1 MQLDSPFFSNLF
13 ATAQQ
18 VLILYIL
25 ITVGFVADKLGIYT
39 EKASRLNTNLLFYIV
54 TPMVIVNSFLSMDS
68 SPEHIKGLGLAI
80 LCSFGFHIIGMV
92 LILPLFRKGELRQ
105 CGIYRFACMYGNCG
119 YMALPLAQAVLGD
132 IGVFYCSAAVMVFN
146 VVSFTHGITI
156 LGAQKDGF
164 QLKKLLI
171 NPGTI
176 GVAIGMPLF
185 LLKVKLP
192 VIIAT
197 PVSSLAALNT
207 PLAMLVFGTYLANTD
222 LKTMFKNANIYL
234 VAFIKLIVL
243 PLIVLG
249 LLTLA
254 GVPTP
259 LRVAMTLVSAAPSAN
274 NTVVLAGKY
283 DLDTG
288 VASKTV
294 GLVSFLSILTM
305 PVMIALAQL

>member
-1 MQLDSPFFSNLF
+1 M
-13 ATAQQ
+13 
-18 VLILYIL
+18 LILYIL
-25 ITVGFVADKLGIYT
+25 IAVGFTADKLGVYT
-39 EKASRLNTNLLFYIV
+39 EKASRLNTDLLFYIV
-54 TPMVIVNSFLSMDS
+54 TPLVIVNSFISMDNS
-68 SPEHIKGLGLAI
+68 SEHVKGLGLAI
-80 LCSFGFHIIGMV
+80 LCSFGFHLIGML
-92 LILPLFRKGELRQ
+92 LILPLFRKGDIRQ

-119 YMALPLAQAVLGD
+119 YMALPLAQAILGD

-164 QLKKLLI
+164 QLKKLLV

-176 GVAIGMPLF
+176 GVAIGLPLF
-185 LLKVKLP
+185 LLRVRLP
-192 VIIAT
+192 VILAT
-197 PVSSLAALNT
+197 PLSALASLNT
-207 PLAMLVFGTYLANTD
+207 PLAMLIFGTYLANTD

-234 VAFIKLIVL
+234 VALIKLIVL
-243 PLIVLG
+243 PLIVFG
-249 LLTLA
+249 LLTA
-254 GVPTP
+254 ARVQTP

-294 GLVSFLSILTM
+294 GLVSILSIITM
-305 PVMIALAQL
+305 PVMIALAQM

>member
-1 MQLDSPFFSNLF
+1 LFSTPFFSNLF

-25 ITVGFVADKLGIYT
+25 IAVGFFADKAGIYT
-39 EKASRLNTNLLFYIV
+39 EKASRLNTDLLFYIV
-54 TPMVIVNSFLSMDS
+54 TPLVIVNSFVSMDN

-80 LCSFGFHIIGMV
+80 LLGFLIHLVG
-92 LILPLFRKGELRQ
+92 LILTLPIFRKGDIRQ
-105 CGIYRFACMYGNCG
+105 CGIYRFACMYCNCG

-132 IGVFYCSAAVMVFN
+132 IGVFYCSAVVMVFN
-146 VVSFTHGITI
+146 VVSFTHGVTI
-156 LGAQKDGF
+156 MGAQKNGF

-176 GVAIGMPLF
+176 GVAIGLPLF

-192 VIIAT
+192 TLIAS

-207 PLAMLVFGTYLANTD
+207 PLAMLIFGTYLANTD
-222 LKTMFKNANIYL
+222 LKTMFKDKNIYL
-234 VAFIKLIVL
+234 VSFIKLVL
-243 PLIVLG
+243 IPLIMFG
-249 LLTLA
+249 ILT
-254 GVPTP
+254 VTKVSYE
-259 LRVAMTLVSAAPSAN
+259 LRVAMTLASAAPSAN
-274 NTVVLAGKY
+274 NTVVFAGKY

-288 VASKTV
+288 TASKTV

-305 PVMIALAQL
+305 PIMIALAQM

>member
-1 MQLDSPFFSNLF
+1 MFSTPFFSNLF

-25 ITVGFVADKLGIYT
+25 IAVGFFADKAGIYT
-39 EKASRLNTNLLFYIV
+39 EKASRLNTDLLFYIV
-54 TPMVIVNSFLSMDS
+54 TPLVIVNSFVSMDN

-80 LCSFGFHIIGMV
+80 LLGFLIHLVG
-92 LILPLFRKGELRQ
+92 LILTLPIFRKGDIRQ
-105 CGIYRFACMYGNCG
+105 CGIYRFACMYCNCG

-132 IGVFYCSAAVMVFN
+132 IGVFYCSAVVMVFN
-146 VVSFTHGITI
+146 VVSFTHGVTI
-156 LGAQKDGF
+156 MGAQKNGF

-176 GVAIGMPLF
+176 GVAIGLPLF

-192 VIIAT
+192 TLIAS

-207 PLAMLVFGTYLANTD
+207 PLAMLIFGTYLANTD
-222 LKTMFKNANIYL
+222 LKTMFKDKNIYL
-234 VAFIKLIVL
+234 VSFIKLVL
-243 PLIVLG
+243 IPLIMFG
-249 LLTLA
+249 ILT
-254 GVPTP
+254 VTKVSYE
-259 LRVAMTLVSAAPSAN
+259 LRVAMTLASAAPSAN
-274 NTVVLAGKY
+274 NTVVFAGKY

-288 VASKTV
+288 TASKTV

-305 PVMIALAQL
+305 PIMIALAQM